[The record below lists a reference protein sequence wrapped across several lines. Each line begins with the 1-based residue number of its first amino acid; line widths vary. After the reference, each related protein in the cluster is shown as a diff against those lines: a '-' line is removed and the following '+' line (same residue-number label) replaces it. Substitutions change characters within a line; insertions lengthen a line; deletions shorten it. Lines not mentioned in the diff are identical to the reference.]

1 MDLVLA
7 KQRVRDARVGRLGT
21 VTPDGRPHLVPVCFA
36 LREET
41 LYTAVDAKP
50 KSTLALRRLAN
61 IEATP
66 STSLLVDH
74 YDEDWTHLWWV
85 RVDASARVV
94 RSGPEAQRA
103 KDALKS
109 KYPQYQTVDIPG
121 SVIALETVA
130 WVSWP

>member
-1 MDLVLA
+1 M
-7 KQRVRDARVGRLGT
+7 
-21 VTPDGRPHLVPVCFA
+21 PVCFA

-66 STSLLVDH
+66 FTSLLVDR

-85 RVDASARVV
+85 RVDAAARVV
-94 RSGPEAQRA
+94 WSGPEAQRA
-103 KDALKS
+103 MER
-109 KYPQYQTVDIPG
+109 
-121 SVIALETVA
+121 LEDQVPA
-130 WVSWP
+130 VPNRGHSRGR

>member
-1 MDLVLA
+1 MLA

-50 KSTLALRRLAN
+50 KSTLALRRLVN

-66 STSLLVDH
+66 STCLLVDH

-94 RSGPEAQRA
+94 RSGLEAQRA
-103 KDALKS
+103 KDALKA

-121 SVIALETVA
+121 SVIALEIVA